1 MEQLR
6 KKDFENL
13 LLNCYDISDDDDIFK
28 VFPILSKYPVF
39 TKKIPY
45 RRGSDLKADVE
56 EIFENKTRLIKYI
69 IFVYDPGSPFQ
80 KITDT
85 LERRAEAAQFAGYEV
100 KDKKFDEVTDK
111 MIRCIIPEVNRM
123 IVQFCMLTQEDD
135 YATLIVYR
143 ERLRKELESLSDA
156 DIESKDVS
164 KVIANIKA
172 FEKEIVLK
180 KESLLAN
187 NMDSFINKTLF
198 EYMESKRLKLTPE
211 DIAKALIPW
220 DNISVYYKNV
230 KLKL

>member
-13 LLNCYDISDDDDIFK
+13 LLNCYDVSDDDDIFK
-28 VFPILSKYPVF
+28 VFPILAKYDVF
-39 TKKIPY
+39 KKKIPY
-45 RRGSDLKADVE
+45 RKGTDVE
-56 EIFENKTRLIKYI
+56 EIFTNKTRLIKYI

-100 KDKKFDEVTDK
+100 KNKKFDEVTDK

-172 FEKEIVLK
+172 FEKEITLK

-198 EYMESKRLKLTPE
+198 EYMESKRLRLTPE
-211 DIAKALIPW
+211 DIAKELIPW
-220 DNISVYYKNV
+220 DNISIYYKNV
-230 KLKL
+230 KIKV